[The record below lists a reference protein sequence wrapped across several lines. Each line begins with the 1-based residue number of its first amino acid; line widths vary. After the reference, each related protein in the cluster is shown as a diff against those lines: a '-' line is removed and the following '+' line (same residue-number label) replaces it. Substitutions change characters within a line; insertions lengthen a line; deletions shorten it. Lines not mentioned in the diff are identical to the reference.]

1 MNAAMEPDAGE
12 AQYPVQMLKTATGV
26 EFGMLGSKPAT
37 PTPTVFWLGG
47 PIQFSGVEI
56 VPFLVERG
64 YLCVALDTPGHGG
77 YREPGDP
84 EKGLLVWRR
93 RIEAKR
99 DFISEFN
106 QRMSEV
112 LDYLVAE
119 GCSDP
124 DRVAILGG
132 SRGAFIGFHYAAC
145 DPRVKCI
152 AGLIP
157 LLALGHLHEF
167 EGMDSDPATQ
177 ALDVINKAQ
186 QFAGRKVLVIIGD
199 QDSRAGADYAV
210 AFARQVSKAAED
222 AVVDLHVLSEPR
234 GHFDPE
240 GTTELTEAWL
250 IRHLGCHQG
259 ARNG

>member
-1 MNAAMEPDAGE
+1 MNATTEPDAGE

-64 YLCVALDTPGHGG
+64 YLCVALDTPGHGRD
-77 YREPGDP
+77 REPGDP
-84 EKGLLVWRR
+84 EKGMLAWRR

-99 DFISEFN
+99 DFLSEFN
-106 QRMSEV
+106 QRMSNV
-112 LDYLVAE
+112 IDYLIAE
-119 GCSDP
+119 GWTDP

-132 SRGAFIGFHYAAC
+132 SRGAFIGFHYAAG

-157 LLALGHLHEF
+157 LLELGHLQEF
-167 EGMDSDPATQ
+167 EGMENDPATR
-177 ALDVINKAQ
+177 ALDAINIAERL
-186 QFAGRKVLVIIGD
+186 AGRKVLVIIGD
-199 QDSRAGADYAV
+199 QDYRAGVDYAV
-210 AFARQVSKAAED
+210 AFARQVSKVAED
-222 AVVDLHVLSEPR
+222 AVVELHVLPEPR

-240 GTTELTEAWL
+240 GTQELTEAWL
-250 IRHLGCHQG
+250 IKHLGCHQG
-259 ARNG
+259 AKNG